1 MARRH
6 AWGQPGSAGWTQW
19 LRLTTELREAGRR
32 AMCEAK
38 RLDCLL
44 WSGSFSKLVVP
55 EAARKLELW
64 IPRIHWV
71 PGWNLPEEC
80 SQPVRLGGAA
90 PGGPPPDLGAPRCCR
105 RAWLLGGKLSG
116 RAPPRN
122 GLWPTVWRQ
131 VDRRPDGLQGPEP
144 LPGQEARTAAELDE
158 ELPFT

>member
-1 MARRH
+1 MCRVARRH
-6 AWGQPGSAGWTQW
+6 AWGQPGSAGWTRW

-55 EAARKLELW
+55 EAARKLERW

-105 RAWLLGGKLSG
+105 RAWLLGGKAVRQGTTPKRALAHGLETGGQTAG
-116 RAPPRN
+116 RPAGAGAP
-122 GLWPTVWRQ
+122 T
-131 VDRRPDGLQGPEP
+131 RPGGTY
-144 LPGQEARTAAELDE
+144 GSRTG
-158 ELPFT
+158 